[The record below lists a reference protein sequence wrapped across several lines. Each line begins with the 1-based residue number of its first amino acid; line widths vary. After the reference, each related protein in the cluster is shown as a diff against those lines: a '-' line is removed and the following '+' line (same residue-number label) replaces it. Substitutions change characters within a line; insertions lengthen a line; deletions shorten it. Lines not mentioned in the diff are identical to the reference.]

1 MKHIGIISALRSEM
15 EHILAAMTDIQETT
29 HANTAFYT
37 GQVGKMRVTLTECGI
52 GPVNAAIHAQA
63 MVDCYPVEAL
73 ICTGVAG
80 SLSET
85 ASHLS
90 LVIADRMAFHDMDPK
105 WLQMG
110 YPGVTEFHAD
120 PDLVQLAVSCAGE
133 DTVVGTIVTGNSFV
147 EDAAVKAD
155 LHARFNALAVEMEG
169 ASIAHGAYVNDLPF
183 VVLRCISD
191 MADGSAHGTFQ
202 DFEKLA
208 AKKASDTVLRM
219 LAQM

>member
-1 MKHIGIISALRSEM
+1 M
-15 EHILAAMTDIQETT
+15 
-29 HANTAFYT
+29 
-37 GQVGKMRVTLTECGI
+37 
-52 GPVNAAIHAQA
+52 NAAIHAQA

-183 VVLRCISD
+183 VVL
-191 MADGSAHGTFQ
+191 A
-202 DFEKLA
+202 LY
-208 AKKASDTVLRM
+208 L
-219 LAQM
+219 